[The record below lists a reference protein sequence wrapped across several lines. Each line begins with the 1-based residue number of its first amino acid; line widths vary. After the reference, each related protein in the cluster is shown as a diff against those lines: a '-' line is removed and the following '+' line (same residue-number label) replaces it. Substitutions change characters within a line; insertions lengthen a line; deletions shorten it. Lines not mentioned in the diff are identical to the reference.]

1 MRTEELK
8 AIVDAWQNEDKD
20 RAVIVIA
27 SERLEGSKTEGTI
40 IMKGNK
46 NNLLMALFNF
56 MEQQVDM
63 MEEAT
68 KIGILNKLL
77 GRITEST
84 TPEKSYKNLD
94 TISKLLE
101 EFEKF
106 NTKHS

>member
-1 MRTEELK
+1 
-8 AIVDAWQNEDKD
+8 
-20 RAVIVIA
+20 
-27 SERLEGSKTEGTI
+27 
-40 IMKGNK
+40 
-46 NNLLMALFNF
+46 

-77 GRITEST
+77 GRIMEST
-84 TPEKSYKNLD
+84 TPEKSDKNLD